1 MLIRETPLPGVFVL
15 EPEKKEDNRGFF
27 ARTWSPEDM
36 TERGLD
42 PHLAHCSI
50 SFNHR
55 AGTVRG
61 MHFQAAPREETKIVR
76 CTRGAM
82 FDVVIDLRPDS
93 PAFKRWTAVELS
105 ATNHRALYI
114 PKGCAHGFQALMD
127 ATEVLYLIS
136 EPYDPALARGV
147 RWNDLAF
154 GVIWPLPLTE
164 ISERDRTCPDFA
176 G

>member
-15 EPEKKEDNRGFF
+15 EPEKKEDSRGFF

-36 TERGLD
+36 TGHGLD
-42 PHLAHCSI
+42 PHIAHCSI

-61 MHFQAAPREETKIVR
+61 MHFQAAPREETKVVR

-82 FDVVIDLRPDS
+82 FDVAIDLRLDS
-93 PAFKRWTAVELS
+93 PTFKRWTAVELS

-114 PKGCAHGFQALMD
+114 PKGCAHGFQALTD

-136 EPYDPALARGV
+136 EPYDPALA
-147 RWNDLAF
+147 
-154 GVIWPLPLTE
+154 
-164 ISERDRTCPDFA
+164 
-176 G
+176 

>member
-1 MLIRETPLPGVFVL
+1 MLIRETPLPGVFIL

-27 ARTWSPEDM
+27 ARAWSPEDM
-36 TERGLD
+36 TGRGLD
-42 PHLAHCSI
+42 PRLAHCSI

-76 CTRGAM
+76 CTRGAI
-82 FDVVIDLRPDS
+82 FDVAIDLRPDS
-93 PAFKRWTAVELS
+93 PTFKRWTAVELS

-114 PKGCAHGFQALMD
+114 PKGCAHGFQALTD

-147 RWNDLAF
+147 RWNDPAF
-154 GVIWPLPLTE
+154 GIRWPIADPILND
-164 ISERDRTCPDFA
+164 RDREYPDFA
-176 G
+176 P